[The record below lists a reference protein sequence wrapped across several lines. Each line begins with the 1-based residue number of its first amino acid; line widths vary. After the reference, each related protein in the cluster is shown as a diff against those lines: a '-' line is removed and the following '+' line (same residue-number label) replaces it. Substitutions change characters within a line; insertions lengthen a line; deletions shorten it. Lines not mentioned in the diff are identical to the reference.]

1 MASNGAIA
9 YYSMY
14 ISISHPCD
22 FQSLLSHLCT
32 EPTTIRFFF
41 HPKLH
46 NTLCIIN
53 KCLRVNERMS
63 ECTQVSHIR
72 ALEVMLMH
80 TNCVSYLF
88 PHIIVIFFIFVR
100 FFLRNAKIYDNE
112 RLNVKSSQLRQCRKN
127 VPRFIP
133 RINNYHNFYS
143 MFYIKQFVLF
153 FGQLT
158 VGIFSAFWTV
168 KLAISP
174 TNFLEW

>member
-1 MASNGAIA
+1 MQLNSIQFRSQFFSCNVFNASILRCEYLRMRPFSKKTFYIHSLLDKWLAMELLHT
-9 YYSMY
+9 YSMY

-32 EPTTIRFFF
+32 EPTTIRFF

-63 ECTQVSHIR
+63 ECAQVSHIR

-112 RLNVKSSQLRQCRKN
+112 RLNVKSSQLRQCRK
-127 VPRFIP
+127 
-133 RINNYHNFYS
+133 
-143 MFYIKQFVLF
+143 KC
-153 FGQLT
+153 
-158 VGIFSAFWTV
+158 A
-168 KLAISP
+168 AIHP
-174 TNFLEW
+174 TY